1 MSDDKF
7 KRLAAA
13 IDDFITE
20 EQLKTLRETEWG
32 HGRFREFA
40 HAIQQ
45 AASKRLHPMR
55 GHVYPRDQWLKEE
68 KREKLL
74 LGVKVDGL
82 RHIAERSGEYAG
94 QRGPFWYDDEGNRT
108 NMWLSGEPPAAAL
121 VEILRHDF
129 EKPMRGIARWED
141 YAPYKKNGDPF
152 YMWAEMGPHMLA
164 KCAEANGHRKAFQVG
179 DLYIEAELHRDRL
192 GEAAAEGAGGAASKE
207 REPASPRE
215 ETERDKD
222 KLNEAFGLGRDGEAA
237 PAGDG
242 ASNASSSG
250 EQSSSD
256 TPPDPNDDLGI
267 GEPADPEAALDPESG
282 RTPGPGH
289 GDQYQENAREAT
301 EERAQTNGAP
311 DRTIS
316 TGEGSQL
323 NLLFAKGVHDGP
335 FTKKALKKMIY
346 REFGVESL
354 SDLLA
359 RDFDRAL
366 GLAQDEAMASNY
378 IGDPDT
384 KNMEFDEATAEEEL
398 PIDLKEAIDEEW
410 DITETERQR
419 LVEAHEQADTTL
431 AQLLTLEQR
440 VAQAAAWLL
449 RAEAETPARWRVIA
463 EAARQHGVE
472 PIPED
477 FPHRSR
483 LLDASIATLQQV
495 HDALRNAR
503 LSTVN
508 GLGEKRINDIAQAIG
523 HYDFDVLPV
532 QAPTGEPEDRPNDPA
547 FAEGTDDEDVPF
559 A

>member
-1 MSDDKF
+1 
-7 KRLAAA
+7 
-13 IDDFITE
+13 
-20 EQLKTLRETEWG
+20 
-32 HGRFREFA
+32 
-40 HAIQQ
+40 
-45 AASKRLHPMR
+45 MR
-55 GHVYPRDQWLKEE
+55 GHVYPRDQWLKDEG
-68 KREKLL
+68 REKLL

-94 QRGPFWYDDEGNRT
+94 QRGPFWYDKEGTRT
-108 NMWLSGEPPAAAL
+108 DMWLSDEPPAAAL

-129 EKPMRGIARWED
+129 EEPMRGIARWED
-141 YAPYKKNGDPF
+141 YAPYKKSGDLF

-222 KLNEAFGLGRDGEAA
+222 KLNKAFGLGGDGEAA

-242 ASNASSSG
+242 APNEATAEASSEAVAS
-250 EQSSSD
+250 
-256 TPPDPNDDLGI
+256 
-267 GEPADPEAALDPESG
+267 PEAESEPESG
-282 RTPGPGH
+282 RTPGPGR
-289 GDQYQENAREAT
+289 GDQYQEDAREAT

-335 FTKKALKKMIY
+335 FTKKALKRMIY
-346 REFGVESL
+346 SEFGVESL

-366 GLAQDEAMASNY
+366 ELAQDEAMASNY

-384 KNMEFDEATAEEEL
+384 KNMEFDDATASEATAEEEL
-398 PIDLKEAIDEEW
+398 PIDLKEAIAEEW
-410 DITETERQR
+410 DVTETERQR
-419 LVEAHEQADTTL
+419 LVEAYEQADTTL

-449 RAEAETPARWRVIA
+449 RAEAETPARFRVIA

-495 HDALRNAR
+495 HDALRDAR

-547 FAEGTDDEDVPF
+547 FEEGVEDDAVPL
-559 A
+559 

>member
-55 GHVYPRDQWLKEE
+55 GHVYPRDQWLKDE

-94 QRGPFWYDDEGNRT
+94 QRGPFWYDEEGTRT
-108 NMWLSGEPPAAAL
+108 DMWLSDEPPAAAL

-129 EKPMRGIARWED
+129 EEPMRGIARWED
-141 YAPYKKNGDPF
+141 YAPYKKSGDLF

-192 GEAAAEGAGGAASKE
+192 SEATASGATAEDPRGEAPGE

-222 KLNEAFGLGRDGEAA
+222 KLNEAFGLGGNGEAV
-237 PAGDG
+237 PAGDD
-242 ASNASSSG
+242 APEASSEAVAS
-250 EQSSSD
+250 
-256 TPPDPNDDLGI
+256 
-267 GEPADPEAALDPESG
+267 PEAESEPESG
-282 RTPGPGH
+282 RTPGPEQ
-289 GDQYQENAREAT
+289 GDQYQEDAREAT

-316 TGEGSQL
+316 TGEESQL

-366 GLAQDEAMASNY
+366 ELAQDEGMASNY

-384 KNMEFDEATAEEEL
+384 KNMEFDDATASEATASEATAEEEL
-398 PIDLKEAIDEEW
+398 SIDLKEAIAEEW
-410 DITETERQR
+410 DVTETERQR
-419 LVEAHEQADTTL
+419 LVEAYEQADTTL

-449 RAEAETPARWRVIA
+449 RAEAETPARFRVIA

-483 LLDASIATLQQV
+483 LLDASIATLQQA

-547 FAEGTDDEDVPF
+547 FADGTDDEDVPF